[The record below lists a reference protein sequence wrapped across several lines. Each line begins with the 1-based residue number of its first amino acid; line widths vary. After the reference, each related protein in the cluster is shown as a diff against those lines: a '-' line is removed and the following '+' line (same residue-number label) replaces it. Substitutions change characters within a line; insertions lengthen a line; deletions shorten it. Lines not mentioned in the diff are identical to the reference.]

1 VTVPVT
7 SPGTT
12 PAPAAQAS
20 LWEDLIDI
28 FYAPSQ
34 VYDRRRDGRFGLAL
48 VAVMLLS
55 ALFVGLF
62 WGVLQPMFEATVDM
76 TLRQAAAKGQPMPE
90 EAAKA
95 ARSFGGTMG
104 GIMSVVSVP
113 IGILLT
119 SFGVWVFGKLLDAPT
134 TYSQSMAIVTLA
146 QVPRTLSWLAVG
158 IQGMLGS
165 PDKPIFSYLVAPTRF
180 MDPETTSHTVLGLLS
195 RFDLFIIWATV
206 LIAIGVSV
214 IARVPRAKGAMI
226 AAAVWLIAGSLA
238 LLQAGN

>member
-1 VTVPVT
+1 MTVPA
-7 SPGTT
+7 TT
-12 PAPAAQAS
+12 PDTAPAPADKAS

-34 VYDRRRDGRFGLAL
+34 VYERRRDGRFGLAL
-48 VAVMLLS
+48 VAVMVLS
-55 ALFVGLF
+55 ALLVGLF

-76 TLRQAAAKGQPMPE
+76 SLRQAAAKGQPMPE
-90 EAAKA
+90 GAAEAA
-95 ARSFGGTMG
+95 RGFGSTMG
-104 GIMSVVSVP
+104 GVMAVLGVP

-119 SFGVWVFGKLLDAPT
+119 AFLVWVFGKLLDAPT
-134 TYSQSMAIVTLA
+134 NFGQAMAIVTLA

-165 PDKPIFSYLVAPTRF
+165 PDKPIFSYLIAPTRF
-180 MDPETTSHTVLGLLS
+180 MDPESTTATVLGLLS

-214 IARVPRAKGAMI
+214 IARVSRAKGAMV
-226 AAAVWLIAGSLA
+226 AAAVWLIASSMA
-238 LLQAGN
+238 LLQAG